1 MRALSHGAIATFKK
15 SSEDIRSFFFLNMIC
30 NTKNTVVL
38 VILVTS
44 DNSFLEIGTPS
55 RLIRWA
61 IIYSTRMDG
70 TSQAILAGELA
81 WTPMGNMP

>member
-1 MRALSHGAIATFKK
+1 
-15 SSEDIRSFFFLNMIC
+15 MIC
-30 NTKNTVVL
+30 KTKNTVVL

-55 RLIRWA
+55 RLIRKYPLVNCHITMGNHSNLA
-61 IIYSTRMDG
+61 SHHFSTRMDG

-81 WTPMGNMP
+81 WTPMVNMP